1 MKSILKSVLFFCAL
15 ALTAVAGEPVK
26 VVVEIRGKNE
36 VAIDSSRCEWS
47 AVETSLKE
55 KKASAPEVVVLIV
68 TKSDADLPTVSGVM
82 DACRKA
88 GIRNFRLQA
97 K

>member
-1 MKSILKSVLFFCAL
+1 MKSILKSVLFFFAL
-15 ALTAVAGEPVK
+15 AVTAAAGEPVK
-26 VVVEIRGKNE
+26 VVVEILGKNE
-36 VAIDSSRCEWS
+36 VTIDSSRYAWS

-55 KKASAPEVVVLIV
+55 KKAAAPEVVVLIV
-68 TKSDADLPTVSGVM
+68 AKSDADLPTVSGVM

-88 GIRNFRLQA
+88 GIRKFSLQA